1 LYIKEAISLINSIIF
16 SNIIILRRM
25 KVLALLIT
33 FAGLV
38 ASAPLAAP
46 VADLLAGLPPPANGI
61 GALAGAGG
69 AKK

>member
-1 LYIKEAISLINSIIF
+1 
-16 SNIIILRRM
+16 M